1 MNAIQSYLETIY
13 NNAFSTCA
21 ATGSAATNLQKE
33 ITLQLDSIIDAS
45 ESSKGVLAVVI
56 TGLVYKI
63 HHPRQDVRKHQSSIE
78 GGYSGRTFDT
88 KNITPFLKSKRFP
101 AMAESGWLT
110 RSLEQKVSYDSN
122 YPGAIKP
129 KSLKEA
135 FISIYDA
142 MEIFPETC
150 EDMLLYLFQKLILK
164 RDAQNVPIATPHN
177 LSISDISDLLN
188 RHFAHKYTTPG
199 ASRLPV
205 LAIYGAYQAMI
216 SQISRY
222 KKKTLLHLAQHNS
235 ADTQSGRLG
244 DIDIVDENN
253 LPFEAVEIKLG
264 IPLSHDIIMT
274 AKEKIMPTPVKRY
287 YVLSTAPILDADRKR
302 IDTDIRQIQNI
313 HGCQLIA
320 NGVLPTLKYY
330 LRLLEDPA
338 LFIDNYAR
346 LLQDDND
353 IKFEHRDYW
362 NQLVANL

>member
-1 MNAIQSYLETIY
+1 MNAIQSYLEKIY
-13 NNAFSTCA
+13 NNALSKCA
-21 ATGSAATNLQKE
+21 TTGNAVTSLKNET
-33 ITLQLDSIIDAS
+33 IGQLNVIIDAS

-63 HHPRQDVRKHQSSIE
+63 LHPDQDVRKHQSSIE

-110 RSLEQKVSYDSN
+110 RSLEQKVPYDTD

-129 KSLKEA
+129 QSLKDA
-135 FISIYDA
+135 FLDIYAAIEDS
-142 MEIFPETC
+142 PETC
-150 EDMLLYLFQKLILK
+150 EDMLLYILQKLILK
-164 RDAQNVPIATPHN
+164 RDAQNVAIATPHN
-177 LSISDISDLLN
+177 LSISEISDLLN
-188 RHFAHKYTTPG
+188 RHFSHKYASPG

-205 LAIYGAYQAMI
+205 LAIYGAYQALT

-222 KKKTLLHLAQHNS
+222 KGKTLLPLAQHNS
-235 ADTQSGRLG
+235 ADAQSGRLG

-253 LPFEAVEIKLG
+253 RPFEAVEIKLG
-264 IPLSHDIIMT
+264 IPLTHNIILT
-274 AKEKIMPTPVKRY
+274 AKEKIMPSQVKRY
-287 YVLSTAPILDADRKR
+287 YVLSTSPIMDADREQ
-302 IDTDIRQIQNI
+302 IESDIRQIQNI

-338 LFIDNYAR
+338 VFIDNYAR
-346 LLQDDND
+346 LLQNDND
-353 IKFEHRDYW
+353 IKFEHRDCW